1 MVYLS
6 WFIAVVALDER
17 VSLRAAGFLGWV
29 CVAGSTRIQL
39 LPASNL
45 LPRLGSLS
53 QILKIMFLYHPLL
66 VVLYHKTP

>member
-1 MVYLS
+1 MVSLF

-17 VSLRAAGFLGWV
+17 ALLRVAGFFGWV

-45 LPRLGSLS
+45 PPRLGLLS
-53 QILKIMFLYHPLL
+53 QVLMILLL
-66 VVLYHKTP
+66 